1 MMVTLKMDQL
11 SQWTNMHQDLLN
23 DLINSLTILPGVG
36 KKSAQRMA
44 LYLLDKNKDGAGI
57 LAKNLERAI
66 DEIGRCSRCRMLTS
80 NNLCKICSDT
90 GRDVNSICVV
100 ENPSDVLA
108 IESTGG
114 FKGRYFVLLGRLSP
128 IEGISP
134 DDLGIN
140 DFLKLIKI
148 ENIKEVIL
156 ATSSTVEGDATAIYI
171 KDHIK
176 DIKVSRIS
184 YGIPI
189 GGELEYV
196 DGNTIARAIQGRT
209 EINVD

>member
-1 MMVTLKMDQL
+1 
-11 SQWTNMHQDLLN
+11 MHQDLLN

-57 LAKNLERAI
+57 LAKTLERAI

-90 GRDVNSICVV
+90 SRDMNSICVV

-128 IEGISP
+128 IDGISP

-148 ENIKEVIL
+148 ENVKEVIL

-171 KDHIK
+171 KDHID

>member
-1 MMVTLKMDQL
+1 M
-11 SQWTNMHQDLLN
+11 NQDLLN
-23 DLINSLTILPGVG
+23 DLINALMILPGVG

-44 LYLLDKNKDGAGI
+44 LYLLDKNKDGAAV
-57 LAKNLERAI
+57 LAKIMLEAVE
-66 DEIGRCSRCRMLTS
+66 EISRCARCRMLTS
-80 NNLCKICSDT
+80 NDLCKICSDT
-90 GRDVNSICVV
+90 SRDIDSICVV
-100 ENPSDVLA
+100 ESPSDVLA

-114 FKGRYFVLLGRLSP
+114 FRGKYFVLLGRLSP

-134 DDLGIN
+134 EDLGIN
-140 DFLKLIKI
+140 DFLNLVEK
-148 ENIKEVIL
+148 ENTKEVIL
-156 ATSSTVEGDATAIYI
+156 ATSSTVEGDATAVFL

-176 DIKVSRIS
+176 NIKVSRIS

-209 EINVD
+209 EINDD

>member
-1 MMVTLKMDQL
+1 MDQL

-57 LAKNLERAI
+57 LAKNLEKAI

-80 NNLCKICSDT
+80 NDLCKICSDT
-90 GRDVNSICVV
+90 GRDMNSICVV

-134 DDLGIN
+134 EDLGIN

>member
-1 MMVTLKMDQL
+1 M
-11 SQWTNMHQDLLN
+11 NQDLLN
-23 DLINSLTILPGVG
+23 DLINALMILPGVG

-44 LYLLDKNKDGAGI
+44 LYLLDKNKDGAAV
-57 LAKNLERAI
+57 LAKTMLEAVE
-66 DEIGRCSRCRMLTS
+66 EISRCARCRMLTS
-80 NNLCKICSDT
+80 NDLCKICSDT
-90 GRDVNSICVV
+90 SRDIDSICVV
-100 ENPSDVLA
+100 ESPSDVLA

-114 FKGRYFVLLGRLSP
+114 FRGKYFVLLGRLSP

-134 DDLGIN
+134 EDLGIN
-140 DFLKLIKI
+140 DFLNLVEK
-148 ENIKEVIL
+148 ENTKEVIL
-156 ATSSTVEGDATAIYI
+156 ATSSTVEGDATAVFL

-176 DIKVSRIS
+176 NIKVSRIS

>member
-1 MMVTLKMDQL
+1 MSK
-11 SQWTNMHQDLLN
+11 DLVLE
-23 DLINSLTILPGVG
+23 LINSLMILPGVG

-44 LYLLDKNKDGAGI
+44 LYLLDRNKDGASI
-57 LAKNLERAI
+57 LANTLLDAI
-66 DEIGRCSRCRMLTS
+66 NNIQRCSNCRMLTS
-80 NNLCKICSDT
+80 SSICKICNDNS
-90 GRDVNSICVV
+90 RDSNCICVV
-100 ENPSDVLA
+100 ESPSDVLA

-114 FKGRYFVLLGRLSP
+114 FKGKYFVLLGRLSP
-128 IEGISP
+128 IDGVGP
-134 DDLGIN
+134 DELGIG
-140 DFLKLIKI
+140 DLINMVEKN
-148 ENIKEVIL
+148 NITEIIL

-176 DIKVSRIS
+176 KAKVSRIS

-196 DGNTIARAIQGRT
+196 DGTTIAKAIEGRV

>member
-1 MMVTLKMDQL
+1 
-11 SQWTNMHQDLLN
+11 MHQDLLN

-44 LYLLDKNKDGAGI
+44 LYLLDKNKDGARI
-57 LAKNLERAI
+57 LAKTLEKAI
-66 DEIGRCSRCRMLTS
+66 DEIGRCTRCRMLTS
-80 NNLCKICSDT
+80 NSLCKICSDNT
-90 GRDVNSICVV
+90 RDMNSICVV

-128 IEGISP
+128 IDGISP

-140 DFLKLIKI
+140 DFLKLIEI

-171 KDHIK
+171 KDHIN

>member
-1 MMVTLKMDQL
+1 
-11 SQWTNMHQDLLN
+11 MHQDLLN
-23 DLINSLTILPGVG
+23 DLINSLTILPGIG

-57 LAKNLERAI
+57 LVKNLERAI

-80 NNLCKICSDT
+80 NDLCKICSDHT
-90 GRDVNSICVV
+90 RDMNSICIV

-114 FKGRYFVLLGRLSP
+114 FRGKYFVLLGRLSP
-128 IEGISP
+128 IEGIGP

>member
-1 MMVTLKMDQL
+1 
-11 SQWTNMHQDLLN
+11 MHQDLLN
-23 DLINSLTILPGVG
+23 DLINALTILPGVG

-44 LYLLDKNKDGAGI
+44 LYLLDRNKDGASI
-57 LAKNLERAI
+57 LANTMLDAI
-66 DEIGRCSRCRMLTS
+66 EHIVRCSRCRMLTS
-80 NNLCKICSDT
+80 NNLCKVCSDT
-90 GRDVNSICVV
+90 SRENTSICVV
-100 ENPSDVLA
+100 ESPSDVLA

-114 FKGRYFVLLGRLSP
+114 YRGKYFVLLGRLSP
-128 IEGISP
+128 IEGVSP
-134 DDLGIN
+134 EDLGIN
-140 DFLKLIKI
+140 DLLQLIKV
-148 ENIKEVIL
+148 ENIEEVIL

-171 KDHIK
+171 KDHIE

>member
-1 MMVTLKMDQL
+1 
-11 SQWTNMHQDLLN
+11 MHQDLLN
-23 DLINSLTILPGVG
+23 DLINALTILPGVG
-36 KKSAQRMA
+36 KKSAHRMA
-44 LYLLDKNKDGAGI
+44 LYLLDRNKDGASI
-57 LAKNLERAI
+57 LANTMLDAI
-66 DEIGRCSRCRMLTS
+66 EHIVRCSRCRMLTS
-80 NNLCKICSDT
+80 NNLCKVCSDT
-90 GRDVNSICVV
+90 SRENTSICVV
-100 ENPSDVLA
+100 ESPSDVLA

-114 FKGRYFVLLGRLSP
+114 YRGKYFVLLGRLSP
-128 IEGISP
+128 IEGVSP
-134 DDLGIN
+134 EDLGIN
-140 DFLKLIKI
+140 DLLQLIKV
-148 ENIKEVIL
+148 ENIEEVIL

>member
-1 MMVTLKMDQL
+1 
-11 SQWTNMHQDLLN
+11 MHQDLLN

-57 LAKNLERAI
+57 LAKNLEKVI

-80 NNLCKICSDT
+80 NDLCKICSDT
-90 GRDVNSICVV
+90 SRDMNSICVV

-134 DDLGIN
+134 YDLGIN